1 MYYIQVDTTGYVGK
15 GSFVVHGEPYK
26 VIGELKDARK
36 FKTFEA
42 AYNALDRMIDSN
54 YNLDLVCIGNCYMCP
69 YNEECDN
76 SYDLDDELLDDLDE
90 W

>member
-42 AYNALDRMIDSN
+42 AYNALDRMIDKYAN
-54 YNLDLVCIGNCYMCP
+54 IDYTCHVIYKED
-69 YNEECDN
+69 
-76 SYDLDDELLDDLDE
+76 
-90 W
+90 

>member
-42 AYNALDRMIDSN
+42 AYNALDRMIDRYAN
-54 YNLDLVCIGNCYMCP
+54 IDYTCHVIYKEG
-69 YNEECDN
+69 
-76 SYDLDDELLDDLDE
+76 
-90 W
+90 